1 MYGFI
6 SLVTLIGI
14 TSVFN
19 TINTS
24 IMLRKKEFAVLRSLG
39 LTNHGFNKMI
49 FFESIMFGIKSLFYG
64 IIVGTL
70 LSFIISNNMNKLVSG
85 EFYLPTKSIIIST
98 LGVFIIVLITMFYSV
113 KKIKHENILEAI
125 REENI

>member
-1 MYGFI
+1 
-6 SLVTLIGI
+6 
-14 TSVFN
+14 
-19 TINTS
+19 
-24 IMLRKKEFAVLRSLG
+24 MLRKKEFAVLRSLG

-64 IIVGTL
+64 IIAGTL

>member
-1 MYGFI
+1 
-6 SLVTLIGI
+6 
-14 TSVFN
+14 
-19 TINTS
+19 
-24 IMLRKKEFAVLRSLG
+24 
-39 LTNHGFNKMI
+39 
-49 FFESIMFGIKSLFYG
+49 
-64 IIVGTL
+64 
-70 LSFIISNNMNKLVSG
+70 MNKLVSG